1 MSHLNQLH
9 EVFKVHLVINCE
21 LAVVV
26 DDTIVLHLAIAAHTQ
41 GVVTGEVGAL
51 SHQVQAGFRGVKQL
65 LCLVP
70 RYLPMKPPESGR
82 TRELSVWIQWM
93 TTMKPTVFVQTF
105 FEEVLIQFCNN
116 VGCLIMLNYTEKCAR
131 CILINEAGLNFKNT
145 TLFNAAQLNSTFL
158 FVLSTLFF
166 YPAENWR

>member
-26 DDTIVLHLAIAAHTQ
+26 DDTVVLHLAVAAHTQ

-70 RYLPMKPPESGR
+70 RYLPMKPSGVGR
-82 TRELSVWIQWM
+82 TREL
-93 TTMKPTVFVQTF
+93 P
-105 FEEVLIQFCNN
+105 LR
-116 VGCLIMLNYTEKCAR
+116 IM
-131 CILINEAGLNFKNT
+131 
-145 TLFNAAQLNSTFL
+145 
-158 FVLSTLFF
+158 
-166 YPAENWR
+166 